1 MMLSIQGL
9 TVIEEYLPKT
19 DEALLLATI
28 NIQSWGG
35 DLSRRV
41 QHYGY
46 VYDYKARTVDE
57 SMYLGPLPDW
67 LQPLANELYDDGLMP
82 SPPNQAI
89 INEYEPGQGIADH
102 IDCMPCFG
110 GVVASISLGGGVM
123 MQFKRNDQ
131 CEELYLQPRSLLV
144 MEDECR
150 YQWTHGIPKRKTDV
164 LNNHRILRQRRIS
177 ITFRTVVVT

>member
-1 MMLSIQGL
+1 MLSIQGL
-9 TVIEEYLPKT
+9 TVIEDYIPKT

-28 NIQSWGG
+28 GIQRWRG

-46 VYDYKARTVDE
+46 IYDYKARTVDE
-57 SMYLGPLPDW
+57 SMYLGPLPEW
-67 LQPLANELYDDGLMP
+67 LQPLAEQLFEDGLMP
-82 SPPNQAI
+82 AVPNQAI

-102 IDCMPCFG
+102 IDCTPCFG
-110 GVVASISLGGGVM
+110 GVVTSLSLGGGVT
-123 MQFKRNDQ
+123 MQFKRKEL
-131 CEELYLQPRSLLV
+131 CEEIYLKPRSLLV

-150 YQWTHGIPKRKTDV
+150 YQWTHGIPRRKADV

-177 ITFRTVVVT
+177 ITFRMVELA

>member
-1 MMLSIQGL
+1 MVSIKGL
-9 TVIEEYLPKT
+9 VVIENYIPKT
-19 DEALLLATI
+19 DEALLLATVG
-28 NIQSWGG
+28 IQRWRG

-46 VYDYKARTVDE
+46 IYDYKARTVDA

-67 LQPLANELYDDGLMP
+67 LQPLASRLHEDGLMP
-82 SPPNQAI
+82 SIPDQAI

-102 IDCMPCFG
+102 IDCTPCFG
-110 GVVASISLGGGVM
+110 GVVTSLSLGGGVM
-123 MQFKRNDQ
+123 MQFKRDELF
-131 CEELYLQPRSLLV
+131 EEVYLKPRTLLV

-177 ITFRTVVVT
+177 ITFRTVQLP